1 MKQTFYFSLVLF
13 ILFSTRTFAQD
24 ALTNKSI
31 ISLSKA
37 GLPSS
42 IIINKMKTSNCT
54 FDLST
59 DALIELKNNKVT
71 DDVLNAMIDKQGKS
85 NATGNAAIDNI
96 ISKLPQT
103 GIYYLSP
110 ENGQYIKVD
119 ATIVTGTK
127 TSSNLVGTIKS
138 TSSLDGSEANLQTSS
153 SAVFYFYFGDNAE
166 NKLSNNSASNTSY
179 KNEFVS
185 LLQSYSSTAGK
196 SNEAFT
202 PNDFKLIKL
211 DRSRNTRS
219 FESGRMSAYS
229 GTSNGV
235 NKNVEGFK
243 YETIAPNLYKVY
255 FPSGLPSGEFCFIY
269 APSIASGGVV
279 ASMSNNYY
287 HTTDVKVFDFGVK

>member
-1 MKQTFYFSLVLF
+1 MYFSFLF
-13 ILFSTRTFAQD
+13 LFLTYTSAIAQD
-24 ALTNKSI
+24 VLTNKSI

-42 IIINKMKTSNCT
+42 IIINKMKTSSCN
-54 FDLST
+54 FDLSP

-85 NATGNAAIDNI
+85 SATGNPAVDNV

-110 ENGQYIKVD
+110 ETGLYVKLD
-119 ATIVTGTK
+119 ASIVTGTK
-127 TSSNLVGTIKS
+127 TSSNLMGTIKS
-138 TSSLDGSEANLQTSS
+138 TSTLDGSEANLHTGSS
-153 SAVFYFYFGDNAE
+153 PVFYFYFGNNGE
-166 NKLSNNSASNTSY
+166 SKLNNTSASSADY

-185 LLQSYSSTAGK
+185 LLQSYSANSGR
-196 SNEAFT
+196 SNEAFS

-211 DRSRNTRS
+211 DRNRNTRS

-229 GTSNGV
+229 GVSNGV
-235 NKNVEGFK
+235 NKNVAGFK
-243 YETIAPNLYKVY
+243 YESISPNLFKVY

-269 APSIASGGVV
+269 ASSAASGGVI
-279 ASMSNNYY
+279 ANMSNNYY
-287 HTTDVKVFDFGVK
+287 HSTDVKVFDFGVK